1 MKTTINNSL
10 RVFQVITSVGHQY
23 FCNLDELNRVVN
35 ENKLRAGY
43 FRINHFWN
51 NKPARLTKK
60 GLKNL
65 FEGNQLT
72 QEFEY

>member
-35 ENKLRAGY
+35 ENGLRAGY

>member
-1 MKTTINNSL
+1 MKTTINNSM
-10 RVFQVITSVGHQY
+10 RVFQVITSTSDQF
-23 FCNLDELNRVVN
+23 FCNLEDLNRVIS
-35 ENKLRAGY
+35 ENHLRAGY

>member
-1 MKTTINNSL
+1 MKTTIDNNQ
-10 RVFQVITSVGHQY
+10 RVFQVITSTSDQF

-35 ENKLRAGY
+35 ENGLRVGY

-51 NKPARLTKK
+51 NRPAKLTKK

>member
-10 RVFQVITSVGHQY
+10 RVFQVVTSEGNQF
-23 FCNLDELNRVVN
+23 FCNLDQLNYVIN
-35 ENKLRAGY
+35 SECKPGY